1 MNGFKRYKT
10 RQNHKITNWKS
21 AQTLFAE
28 NFAAY
33 ITEFSIQSNNPI
45 IVNSLLLYIA
55 HWVQLEII
63 IRKIYFCVQKY
74 AGKKSIFSTAKIRL
88 KIMPK
93 LANHLPFFGKTTT
106 TAVFIINILQ
116 LPIMLELRKWR
127 SVFYIETIYAVG
139 E

>member
-1 MNGFKRYKT
+1 
-10 RQNHKITNWKS
+10 
-21 AQTLFAE
+21 
-28 NFAAY
+28 
-33 ITEFSIQSNNPI
+33 
-45 IVNSLLLYIA
+45 
-55 HWVQLEII
+55 
-63 IRKIYFCVQKY
+63 
-74 AGKKSIFSTAKIRL
+74 
-88 KIMPK
+88 MPK

>member
-33 ITEFSIQSNNPI
+33 ITEFSIQSNKPI
-45 IVNSLLLYIA
+45 IVYSLLLYIA

-63 IRKIYFCVQKY
+63 IRKTYFCVQKY
-74 AGKKSIFSTAKIRL
+74 AGKNQFSQQ
-88 KIMPK
+88 PK
-93 LANHLPFFGKTTT
+93 FN
-106 TAVFIINILQ
+106 
-116 LPIMLELRKWR
+116 
-127 SVFYIETIYAVG
+127 
-139 E
+139 